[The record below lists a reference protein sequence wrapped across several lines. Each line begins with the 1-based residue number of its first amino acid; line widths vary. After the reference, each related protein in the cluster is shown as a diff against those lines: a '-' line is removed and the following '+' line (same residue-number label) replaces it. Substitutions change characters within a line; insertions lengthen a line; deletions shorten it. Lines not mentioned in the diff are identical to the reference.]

1 MRNMTKDEFT
11 DVMESG
17 YNMISMAAFTSLFYV
32 IIALISTYYTA
43 KAPPPAEGTTAK
55 VVNTAA
61 TMVNPMFT
69 ADGKTRQEKT
79 RQDLIAER
87 TNERSTRT
95 EALDSTM
102 AQHTL

>member
-69 ADGKTRQEKT
+69 ADGKTRQDKT
-79 RQDLIAER
+79 RPHCR
-87 TNERSTRT
+87 TNDRSTRT